1 MKLLNSLNPK
11 NVWVWQD
18 SVVLEDRLLLF
29 SQSLCTLNLLE
40 DFLKKK
46 FVPGT
51 QVHAV
56 FLFHN
61 TVVTS

>member
-1 MKLLNSLNPK
+1 
-11 NVWVWQD
+11 
-18 SVVLEDRLLLF
+18 VVLEDRLLLF

-61 TVVTS
+61 TVVAS